1 MYYFVAN
8 LSLNKSCIFNDQC
21 SGSPYASCLGD
32 KCSCIE
38 GYQAVNATDCVLSM
52 MQIYILHY
60 RFIGFLFQFLMMAH
74 EIKTLYSVNVH
85 KLFFF

>member
-8 LSLNKSCIFNDQC
+8 LPLNQSCLLNDQC

-38 GYQAVNATDCVLSM
+38 GYQAVNSTDCVLSM
-52 MQIYILHY
+52 MQMDILI
-60 RFIGFLFQFLMMAH
+60 IGL
-74 EIKTLYSVNVH
+74 SG
-85 KLFFF
+85 FFFSILNDGT